1 MLSKTAQTLLV
12 TALAPMVWGSTYL
25 VTVTLLPSGL
35 PLTAAV
41 LRAVPAGLLLLLI
54 VRRLPRGSWWWKSL
68 VLGGLNIGVFFA
80 LLFVAAYRL
89 PGGVA
94 ATVGAV
100 QPLIVAGLAT
110 WILRDRLSLPVVLS
124 GIAGATGVA
133 LLVLQSQARLDVIGV
148 FAALGGAVSMAAGVV
163 LSKKWGK
170 AEKPLTMTAWQLL
183 GGGLLMVPLMFV
195 VEGPPPVLSAANLA
209 GYLYLSVVG
218 TAVAYVLWF
227 RGIQRLPVTAPS
239 FLGLLSPVVA
249 ALLGWL
255 VMGERLSPLQGLGG
269 LLVVGSIL
277 VVAAGSRRAGGVTR
291 SLPGARSQPLGTQV
305 SQALR

>member
-1 MLSKTAQTLLV
+1 MLSKTGWILLL
-12 TALAPMVWGSTYL
+12 TALAPIVWGSTYL
-25 VTVTLLPSGL
+25 VTVSMLPPSL

-41 LRAVPAGLLLLLI
+41 LRALPAGLLLLLV
-54 VRRLPRGSWWWKSL
+54 VRRLPRGSWWWKAL

-80 LLFVAAYRL
+80 LLFIAAYRL

-110 WILRDRLSLPVVLS
+110 WVLKDRLSLKVVLS
-124 GIAGATGVA
+124 GVTGAAGVA
-133 LLVLQSQARLDVIGV
+133 LLVLSSQARLDAVGV
-148 FAALGGAVSMAAGVV
+148 LAALGGAVSMAAGVV
-163 LSKKWGK
+163 LAKKWGK

-183 GGGLLMVPLMFV
+183 AGGLLLIPLMLV
-195 VEGPPPVLSAANLA
+195 VEGPTPALSATNLG
-209 GYLYLSVVG
+209 GYLYLSIIG

-255 VMGERLSPLQGLGG
+255 VLGEQLSLLQGVGG
-269 LLVVGSIL
+269 LLVLGSIL
-277 VVAAGSRRAGGVTR
+277 AVNVRGR
-291 SLPGARSQPLGTQV
+291 SGERLAPGTNKPAEIGIPSPL
-305 SQALR
+305 R

>member
-1 MLSKTAQTLLV
+1 MSWTLLI

-25 VTVTLLPSGL
+25 VTEALLPPGL

-41 LRAVPAGLLLLLI
+41 LRALPAGLLLLLV
-54 VRRLPRGSWWWKSL
+54 VRRLPRGSWWWKAL

-110 WILRDRLSLPVVLS
+110 WVLKDRLSLKVVLA
-124 GIAGATGVA
+124 GITGAAGVA
-133 LLVLQSQARLDVIGV
+133 LLVLSSQARLDTVGV
-148 FAALGGAVSMAAGVV
+148 LAALGGAVSMAAGVV
-163 LSKKWGK
+163 LAKKWGK
-170 AEKPLTMTAWQLL
+170 AEKPLTMTAWQLVA
-183 GGGLLMVPLMFV
+183 GGLLLVPLMLI
-195 VEGPPPVLSAANLA
+195 VEGQPPALTMTNLG
-209 GYLYLSVVG
+209 GYLYLSILG

-249 ALLGWL
+249 ALLGWRVL
-255 VMGERLSPLQGLGG
+255 GEQLSLLQGVGG
-269 LLVVGSIL
+269 LLVLGSIL
-277 VVAAGSRRAGGVTR
+277 AVNVRRRSGRQPAVA
-291 SLPGARSQPLGTQV
+291 LPAADQSPEICIPTPL
-305 SQALR
+305 R

>member
-1 MLSKTAQTLLV
+1 
-12 TALAPMVWGSTYL
+12 MVWGSTYL
-25 VTVTLLPSGL
+25 VTVALLPPGL

-41 LRAVPAGLLLLLI
+41 LRAVPAGLLLLLV
-54 VRRLPRGSWWWKSL
+54 VRRLPRGSWWWKAL

-100 QPLIVAGLAT
+100 QPLLVAGLAT
-110 WILRDRLSLPVVLS
+110 WVLKDRLSLKVVLS
-124 GIAGATGVA
+124 GLAGATGVA
-133 LLVLQSQARLDVIGV
+133 LLVLSSQARLDAVGV
-148 FAALGGAVSMAAGVV
+148 VAALGGAVSMATGVV
-163 LSKKWGK
+163 LAKKWGK

-183 GGGLLMVPLMFV
+183 GGGLLLVPLMLV
-195 VEGPPPVLSAANLA
+195 MEGPPPALSVMNVG

-218 TAVAYVLWF
+218 TAVAYALWF

-249 ALLGWL
+249 AFLGWL
-255 VMGERLSPLQGLGG
+255 VLGEQLSLLQGFGG
-269 LLVVGSIL
+269 LLVLGSIL
-277 VVAAGSRRAGGVTR
+277 AVNVSWPRLGGRRQSPLVGSSAEVCVR
-291 SLPGARSQPLGTQV
+291 P
-305 SQALR
+305 ALR

>member
-1 MLSKTAQTLLV
+1 
-12 TALAPMVWGSTYL
+12 MVWGSTYL
-25 VTVTLLPSGL
+25 VTVALLPPGL

-41 LRAVPAGLLLLLI
+41 LRAVPAGLLLLLV
-54 VRRLPRGSWWWKSL
+54 VRRLPRGSWWWKAL

-100 QPLIVAGLAT
+100 QPLLVAGLAT
-110 WILRDRLSLPVVLS
+110 WVLKDRLSLKVVLS
-124 GIAGATGVA
+124 GLAGATGVA
-133 LLVLQSQARLDVIGV
+133 LLVLSSQARLDAVGV
-148 FAALGGAVSMAAGVV
+148 VAALGGAVSMAAGVV
-163 LSKKWGK
+163 LAKKWGK

-183 GGGLLMVPLMFV
+183 GGGLLLVPLMLV
-195 VEGPPPVLSAANLA
+195 MEGPPPALSVMNVG

-218 TAVAYVLWF
+218 TAVAYALWF

-249 ALLGWL
+249 AFLGWL
-255 VMGERLSPLQGLGG
+255 VLGEQLSLLQGFGG
-269 LLVVGSIL
+269 LLVLGSIL
-277 VVAAGSRRAGGVTR
+277 AVNVSWPRLGGRRQSPLVGSPAEVCVR
-291 SLPGARSQPLGTQV
+291 P
-305 SQALR
+305 ALR

>member
-1 MLSKTAQTLLV
+1 MSWTLLI
-12 TALAPMVWGSTYL
+12 TAMAPAVWGSTYL
-25 VTVTLLPSGL
+25 VTVALLPSGL

-41 LRAVPAGLLLLLI
+41 LRAVPAGLLLLLV

-110 WILRDRLSLPVVLS
+110 WILRDRLSLAVILS
-124 GIAGATGVA
+124 GIAGAAGVA
-133 LLVLQSQARLDVIGV
+133 LLVLQSQARLDPVGV
-148 FAALGGAVSMAAGVV
+148 LAALGGAGSMAAGVV
-163 LSKKWGK
+163 LAKKWGQ

-183 GGGLLMVPLMFV
+183 GGGIVLIPVMLA
-195 VEGPPPVLSAANLA
+195 VEGLPPVLSAANLA
-209 GYLYLSVVG
+209 GYAYLAVMG
-218 TAVAYVLWF
+218 TAVAYALWF

-249 ALLGWL
+249 TLLGGL

-269 LLVVGSIL
+269 LLVIGSIL
-277 VVAAGSRRAGGVTR
+277 VVAVGSRRPSSARDASAAGVDQ
-291 SLPGARSQPLGTQV
+291 SAGARVLP
-305 SQALR
+305 ALR

>member
-1 MLSKTAQTLLV
+1 MLSKTSWALLI

-25 VTVTLLPSGL
+25 VTVALLPPGL

-41 LRAVPAGLLLLLI
+41 LRALPAGLLLLLV
-54 VRRLPRGSWWWKSL
+54 VRRLPRGSWWWKAL

-110 WILRDRLSLPVVLS
+110 WVLKDRLSLKVVLA
-124 GIAGATGVA
+124 GITGAAGVA
-133 LLVLQSQARLDVIGV
+133 LLVLSPQARLDTVGV
-148 FAALGGAVSMAAGVV
+148 LAALGGAVSMAAGVV
-163 LSKKWGK
+163 LAKKWGK
-170 AEKPLTMTAWQLL
+170 AEKPLTMTAWQLVA
-183 GGGLLMVPLMFV
+183 GGLLLVPLMLI
-195 VEGPPPVLSAANLA
+195 VEGQPPALTVTNLG
-209 GYLYLSVVG
+209 GYLYLSILG

-255 VMGERLSPLQGLGG
+255 VMGEQLSLLQGVGG
-269 LLVVGSIL
+269 LLVLGSIL
-277 VVAAGSRRAGGVTR
+277 AVNVRRRSGRQPAVA
-291 SLPGARSQPLGTQV
+291 LPAVDRLPEICIPTPL
-305 SQALR
+305 R

>member
-1 MLSKTAQTLLV
+1 MLSKTGWTLLV

-25 VTVTLLPSGL
+25 VTVALLPPGL

-41 LRAVPAGLLLLLI
+41 LRALPAGLLLLLV
-54 VRRLPRGSWWWKSL
+54 VRRLPRGSWWWKAL

-110 WILRDRLSLPVVLS
+110 WVLKDRLSLKVVLA
-124 GIAGATGVA
+124 GIAGAAGVA
-133 LLVLQSQARLDVIGV
+133 LLVLSSQARLDTVGV
-148 FAALGGAVSMAAGVV
+148 LAALGGAVSMAAGVV
-163 LSKKWGK
+163 LAKKWGK
-170 AEKPLTMTAWQLL
+170 AEKPLIMTAWQLVA
-183 GGGLLMVPLMFV
+183 GGLLLVPLMFV
-195 VEGPPPVLSAANLA
+195 VEGPPPELSAANLS
-209 GYLYLSVVG
+209 GYLYLSVIG

-249 ALLGWL
+249 AFLGWL
-255 VMGERLSPLQGLGG
+255 VMGEQLSLLQGAGG
-269 LLVVGSIL
+269 LLVLGSIL
-277 VVAAGSRRAGGVTR
+277 AVNVRRRRPSRPR
-291 SLPGARSQPLGTQV
+291 SASIVRPAEICIPTPL
-305 SQALR
+305 R

>member
-1 MLSKTAQTLLV
+1 MI

-25 VTVTLLPSGL
+25 VTEALLPPGL

-41 LRAVPAGLLLLLI
+41 LRALPAGLLLLLV
-54 VRRLPRGSWWWKSL
+54 VRRLPHGSWWWKVL

-110 WILRDRLSLPVVLS
+110 WVLKDRLSLKVVL
-124 GIAGATGVA
+124 AGVTGAAGVA
-133 LLVLQSQARLDVIGV
+133 LLVLSSQARLDTVGV
-148 FAALGGAVSMAAGVV
+148 LAALGGAVSMAAGVV
-163 LSKKWGK
+163 LAKKWGK
-170 AEKPLTMTAWQLL
+170 AEKPLTMTAWQLVA
-183 GGGLLMVPLMFV
+183 GGLLLVPLMLI
-195 VEGPPPVLSAANLA
+195 VEGQPPALTMTNLG
-209 GYLYLSVVG
+209 GYLYLSILG

-255 VMGERLSPLQGLGG
+255 VLGEQLSLLQGVGG
-269 LLVVGSIL
+269 LLVLGSIL
-277 VVAAGSRRAGGVTR
+277 AVNVRRRSGRQPAVA
-291 SLPGARSQPLGTQV
+291 LPAADQSPEICIPTPL
-305 SQALR
+305 R

>member
-1 MLSKTAQTLLV
+1 MLSKTGRTLLV

-25 VTVTLLPSGL
+25 VTVTLLPPGL

-41 LRAVPAGLLLLLI
+41 LRALPAGLLLLLV
-54 VRRLPRGSWWWKSL
+54 VRRLPRGSWWWKAL

-110 WILRDRLSLPVVLS
+110 WVLKDRLSLKVVFA
-124 GIAGATGVA
+124 GITGAAGVA
-133 LLVLQSQARLDVIGV
+133 LLVLSSQARLDTVGV
-148 FAALGGAVSMAAGVV
+148 LAALGGAVSMATGVV
-163 LSKKWGK
+163 LAKKWGK
-170 AEKPLTMTAWQLL
+170 AEKPLTMTAWQLVA
-183 GGGLLMVPLMFV
+183 GGLLLVPLMFI
-195 VEGPPPVLSAANLA
+195 VEGVPPELSAGNVS
-209 GYLYLSVVG
+209 GYLYLSLVG

-255 VMGERLSPLQGLGG
+255 VMGEQLALLQGVGG
-269 LLVVGSIL
+269 LLVLGSIL
-277 VVAAGSRRAGGVTR
+277 AVTVRRRSGRQPAVAVPAVGESPEIRIPT
-291 SLPGARSQPLGTQV
+291 PL
-305 SQALR
+305 R

>member
-1 MLSKTAQTLLV
+1 MLSKMSWTLLI

-25 VTVTLLPSGL
+25 VTEALLPPGL

-41 LRAVPAGLLLLLI
+41 LRALPAGLLLLLV
-54 VRRLPRGSWWWKSL
+54 VRRLPHGSWWWKVL

-110 WILRDRLSLPVVLS
+110 WVLKDRLSLKVVL
-124 GIAGATGVA
+124 AGVTGAAGVA
-133 LLVLQSQARLDVIGV
+133 LLVLSSQARLDTVGV
-148 FAALGGAVSMAAGVV
+148 LAALGGAVSMAAGVV
-163 LSKKWGK
+163 LAKKWGK
-170 AEKPLTMTAWQLL
+170 AEKPLTMTAWQLVA
-183 GGGLLMVPLMFV
+183 GGLLLVPLMLI
-195 VEGPPPVLSAANLA
+195 VEGQPPALTMTNLG
-209 GYLYLSVVG
+209 GYLYLSILG

-255 VMGERLSPLQGLGG
+255 VLGEQLSLLQGVGG
-269 LLVVGSIL
+269 LLVLGSIL
-277 VVAAGSRRAGGVTR
+277 AVNVRRRSGRQPAVA
-291 SLPGARSQPLGTQV
+291 LPAADQSPEICIPTPL
-305 SQALR
+305 R

>member
-1 MLSKTAQTLLV
+1 MSWTLLI

-25 VTVTLLPSGL
+25 VTEALLPPGL

-41 LRAVPAGLLLLLI
+41 LRALPAGLLLLLV
-54 VRRLPRGSWWWKSL
+54 VRRLPRGSWWWKAL

-110 WILRDRLSLPVVLS
+110 WVLKDRLSLKVVLA
-124 GIAGATGVA
+124 GITGAAGVA
-133 LLVLQSQARLDVIGV
+133 LLVLSSQARLDTVGV
-148 FAALGGAVSMAAGVV
+148 LAALGGAVSMAAGVV
-163 LSKKWGK
+163 LAKKWGK
-170 AEKPLTMTAWQLL
+170 AEKPLTMTAWQLVA
-183 GGGLLMVPLMFV
+183 GALLLVPLMLI
-195 VEGPPPVLSAANLA
+195 VEGQPPALTVTNLG
-209 GYLYLSVVG
+209 GYLYLSILG

-255 VMGERLSPLQGLGG
+255 VLGEQLSLLQGVGG
-269 LLVVGSIL
+269 LLVLGSIL
-277 VVAAGSRRAGGVTR
+277 AVNVRRRSGRQPAVA
-291 SLPGARSQPLGTQV
+291 LPAADQSPEICIPTPL
-305 SQALR
+305 R